1 MSALLTSSS
10 MSRSSSSTD
19 VEAIASA
26 RKAKRRRIENVPEG
40 LDDTRISH
48 LGPLLPPCCLLEQLP
63 LTNAIAEV
71 VHEGRAQVSRIINGK
86 AIAWSALWARAVCTI
101 SKLPKSTHWYVPSTF
116 VCDFVCCCC
125 FFCFFESNVYSTC
138 SI

>member
-48 LGPLLPPCCLLEQLP
+48 LGPLLPPCCLIEQLP

-86 AIAWSALWARAVCTI
+86 SDRMVCIVGPCSVHDIKAAKEYALVR
-101 SKLPKSTHWYVPSTF
+101 SFY
-116 VCDFVCCCC
+116 
-125 FFCFFESNVYSTC
+125 FCL
-138 SI
+138 